1 MLAGAQR
8 PVVLAG
14 NGVIR
19 AQGSAQLR
27 SFTDAF
33 GVPVTSTFVAKGLV
47 GRESEHCLFTIGIQQ
62 HDQIGCVL
70 ANADVVLAIGYDL
83 VEYPPANWVGDRA
96 HDRGAAARRARC
108 ADERHVKAPSTEY
121 HRGVTNSKPA
131 KSGQPGGDAT
141 RDDRHAFPQLTD
153 AQIDRVRPFGAEE
166 LLSDGDLIFEQG
178 ERSVD
183 FFVVLNGRVEIMHGP
198 PGDTDAASIVHIHR
212 ERGFTGEL
220 DLFSDRK
227 ILVSGRVMPC
237 ESGEPP
243 RVLRVPREQFAK
255 LLTAEPEIGNVVI
268 QAFILRRLGLVDNAQ
283 GAVTLIG
290 MPRTEG
296 MLELERFLRRNAH
309 PVRIVRAG
317 DAARDVEGAL
327 PDGVTGE
334 DVVDASAA
342 GQLPLVVCPGGDVL
356 RRPTRAQLAECLGV
370 TESPDETRTY
380 DVTVIGAG
388 PAGLAAAVYAASEGL
403 STLVL
408 ESEAPGGQAGSSS
421 RIENYLGFPAGL
433 SGQELA
439 GRAQV
444 QAQKFGARLTVPR
457 RVEWLEPCGDGHRGY
472 AVHLDTGPAVLT
484 RSIVLA
490 CGATWRRLDLENAD
504 RFENRGIQFA
514 ATSVE
519 ADLCEGDE
527 IVVIGGGNSAGQAA
541 VYLSRFAKKVH
552 MLIRGSSPAAS
563 MSDYLLRRIEAS
575 NAIELCTRSQLTGLS
590 GDDWLEEATW
600 STNGESVTRP
610 TRHVFLMIGAVANT
624 GWLDETLQLDGNG
637 FVCTGGGVER
647 SHSKF
652 TWPLKRSPHPLETSL
667 PAVFAAG
674 DVRAGSVKRV
684 ASAVGEGSVCIQD
697 VHRVLDEQSV
707 GTEKTA

>member
-1 MLAGAQR
+1 MSDNNPA
-8 PVVLAG
+8 
-14 NGVIR
+14 
-19 AQGSAQLR
+19 
-27 SFTDAF
+27 
-33 GVPVTSTFVAKGLV
+33 TS
-47 GRESEHCLFTIGIQQ
+47 
-62 HDQIGCVL
+62 D
-70 ANADVVLAIGYDL
+70 
-83 VEYPPANWVGDRA
+83 
-96 HDRGAAARRARC
+96 
-108 ADERHVKAPSTEY
+108 
-121 HRGVTNSKPA
+121 
-131 KSGQPGGDAT
+131 QPGGDAT
-141 RDDRHAFPQLTD
+141 RDDRHAFPRLSD
-153 AQIDRVRPFGAEE
+153 AQIDRVRPFATEETLEDGA
-166 LLSDGDLIFEQG
+166 LIFEQG

-183 FFVVLNGRVEIMHGP
+183 FFVVLSGRVEIIHGP
-198 PGDTDAASIVHIHR
+198 PGDSTENRVVHIHR

-255 LLTAEPEIGNVVI
+255 LMTAEPEIGNIVI
-268 QAFILRRLGLVDNAQ
+268 RAFILRRLGLVDNAQ

-317 DAARDVEGAL
+317 DAAREVEGAL
-327 PDGVTGE
+327 PAGVTGE
-334 DVVDASAA
+334 DVVEASAA
-342 GQLPLVVCPGGDVL
+342 GQLPMAVCPGGEVL
-356 RRPTRAQLAECLGV
+356 RRPNRAQRAECLGV

-421 RIENYLGFPAGL
+421 RIENYLGFPTGL

-457 RVEWLEPCGDGHRGY
+457 RVERLEPCGEGRRGY
-472 AVHLDTGPAVLT
+472 AVHLDTGPVVRT
-484 RSIVLA
+484 RSVVLA
-490 CGATWRRLDLENAD
+490 CGATWRRLNLENAD

-527 IVVIGGGNSAGQAA
+527 IVVVGGGNSAGQAA

-552 MLIRGSSPAAS
+552 MLIRGPSPAAS

-575 NAIELCTRSQLTGLS
+575 DAIELCTRSQLTELAG
-590 GDDWLEEATW
+590 GDWLEEATW
-600 STNGESVTRP
+600 TVDGEPVTRP

-624 GWLDETLQLDGNG
+624 GWLEGTLQLDRNG
-637 FVCTGGGVER
+637 FVCTGGGVAR
-647 SHSKF
+647 SHADF
-652 TWPLKRSPHPLETSL
+652 AWPLERSPHPLETSL

-707 GTEKTA
+707 GTGA

>member
-1 MLAGAQR
+1 MSD
-8 PVVLAG
+8 
-14 NGVIR
+14 N
-19 AQGSAQLR
+19 
-27 SFTDAF
+27 
-33 GVPVTSTFVAKGLV
+33 
-47 GRESEHCLFTIGIQQ
+47 
-62 HDQIGCVL
+62 
-70 ANADVVLAIGYDL
+70 N
-83 VEYPPANWVGDRA
+83 PA
-96 HDRGAAARRARC
+96 
-108 ADERHVKAPSTEY
+108 S
-121 HRGVTNSKPA
+121 
-131 KSGQPGGDAT
+131 SGQPGGDAT
-141 RDDRHAFPQLTD
+141 RDDRHAFPRLSD
-153 AQIDRVRPFGAEE
+153 AQINRVRPFATEETLEDGA
-166 LLSDGDLIFEQG
+166 LIFEQG

-183 FFVVLNGRVEIMHGP
+183 FIVVLSGRVEIIHGP
-198 PGDTDAASIVHIHR
+198 PGDSTENRVVHIHR

-237 ESGEPP
+237 ESGRPP

-255 LLTAEPEIGNVVI
+255 LMTAEPEIGNIVI
-268 QAFILRRLGLVDNAQ
+268 RAFILRRLGLVDNAQ

-317 DAARDVEGAL
+317 DAAREVEGAL
-327 PDGVTGE
+327 PAGVTGE
-334 DVVDASAA
+334 DVVEASAA
-342 GQLPLVVCPGGDVL
+342 GQLPMAVCPGGDVL
-356 RRPTRAQLAECLGV
+356 RRPSRAQLAECLGV

-421 RIENYLGFPAGL
+421 RIENYLGFPTGL

-457 RVEWLEPCGDGHRGY
+457 RVERLEPCGEGHRGY
-472 AVHLDTGPAVLT
+472 ALHLDAGPVVRT
-484 RSIVLA
+484 RSVVLA

-527 IVVIGGGNSAGQAA
+527 IVVVGGGNSAGQAA

-552 MLIRGSSPAAS
+552 LLIRGPSPAAS

-575 NAIELCTRSQLTGLS
+575 DAIELCTRSQLTELA

-600 STNGESVTRP
+600 TVDGEPITRP

-624 GWLDETLQLDGNG
+624 GWLDGTLQLDRNG
-637 FVCTGGGVER
+637 FVCTGGGVAR
-647 SHSKF
+647 SHADLA
-652 TWPLKRSPHPLETSL
+652 WPLERSPHPLETSL

-684 ASAVGEGSVCIQD
+684 ASAVGEGSVHILD
-697 VHRVLDEQSV
+697 AHRS
-707 GTEKTA
+707 